1 MRTNPSENCLVSEQ
15 YNFQP
20 SLYNEEEK
28 EITADNFIVGKLS
41 PDELLQRKPDFEREA
56 MPHIKLLFN
65 YALKISG
72 NRIDADTLLQDTYS
86 NAFRFF
92 HKFEEGT
99 NCKAWLGRIMRNC
112 YINKYRKDKKKQE
125 QLLQFKT

>member
-1 MRTNPSENCLVSEQ
+1 MRTNPSGNCLVPGQ

-20 SLYNEEEK
+20 SSYNEEEK
-28 EITADNFIVGKLS
+28 EIASDNFIVEKLS
-41 PDELLQRKPDFEREA
+41 SEELLRRKPDFEREA

-72 NRIDADTLLQDTYS
+72 NRYDADILLRDTYVS
-86 NAFRFF
+86 AFRFF

-112 YINKYRKDKKKQE
+112 FINKYRKKKTGTIDNYLK
-125 QLLQFKT
+125 L